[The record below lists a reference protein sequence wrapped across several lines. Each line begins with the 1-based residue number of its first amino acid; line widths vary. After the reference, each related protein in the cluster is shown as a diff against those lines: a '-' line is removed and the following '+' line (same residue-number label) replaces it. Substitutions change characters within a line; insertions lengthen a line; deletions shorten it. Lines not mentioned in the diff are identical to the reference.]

1 MDHHQATQVLTDVV
15 RTVTGIVR
23 GADDAIATVVAT
35 LAVDGH
41 VLLEDPPGAG
51 KTTLVHALGRA
62 CGLQVARIQG
72 TPDLLPGDI
81 TGHLLPDE
89 RRRLVF
95 HPGPIFAQLVLADEL
110 NRTPPRSQAALLEA
124 MAEGTVTV
132 DRQTHTLPTPHLVVA
147 TQNPTESA
155 GTFPLPDSQLD
166 RFTVRVSLGQPGQS
180 DEMALVRAN
189 LTGQLVEGVTR
200 VCDADQLVEVQAVV
214 RGVAVDEAVLAY
226 ATSLT
231 RATRTEPSVRQGAS
245 ARASVHLVRLAQ
257 AFAALDGR
265 TQALAEDVKRA
276 AVPVLTHRI
285 LMVSGDAGPLVE
297 QLLGTL
303 PVPR

>member
-15 RTVTGIVR
+15 RTVTGVIR

-35 LAVDGH
+35 LAADGH

-62 CGLQVARIQG
+62 CGLEVARIQG

-89 RRRLVF
+89 HRQLVF
-95 HPGPIFAQLVLADEL
+95 HPGPVFAQLVLADEL

-132 DRQTHTLPTPHLVVA
+132 DRTTHTLPTPHLVVA

-166 RFTVRVSLGQPGQS
+166 RFTVRVSLGQPDQLG
-180 DEMALVRAN
+180 EMALVRAN
-189 LTGQLVEGVTR
+189 LTGHLLDGVEQ
-200 VCDADQLVEVQAVV
+200 VCDADQLVELQRLV
-214 RGVAVDEAVLAY
+214 RRVAVDEPVLGY
-226 ATSLT
+226 ATALT
-231 RATRTEPSVRQGAS
+231 RATRDEPAVRQGAS
-245 ARASVHLVRLAQ
+245 ARATVHLVQLAQ
-257 AFAALDGR
+257 AFATLAGR
-265 TQALAEDVKRA
+265 TQVLAEDVKRA
-276 AVPVLTHRI
+276 AVPVLPHRI
-285 LMVSGDAGPLVE
+285 LMASGDAVALVE
-297 QLLGTL
+297 RLLASL